1 MIVRPFEVVVDEV
14 HLCMAFDAKNAAH
27 KVLSTQ
33 YGLRTKIKR
42 IKRMEGM
49 EVRHV
54 YPWRTD
60 ERYEF
65 AVSGQHPCD
74 AFYAL
79 NALNDAQLALLCR
92 MTWSMSEFADCDL
105 GRYAPVV
112 WGRCRKRGGTWDQSY
127 STSGRML
134 MVYALRTAME
144 VAIATRHIAYDVNN
158 RRENRDAHS
167 RFRAL
172 HAENIGYSLTDLLLE
187 QVGVLHRHRPEIAE
201 LVERFCAAYGY
212 DATQLRWTE
221 IIALWN
227 DGTAGL
233 EEAMVARSLTRYD
246 FYGR

>member
-1 MIVRPFEVVVDEV
+1 MIVRPFEVVVDAA
-14 HLCMAFDAKNAAH
+14 HLVFAFDPKNAAH
-27 KVLSTQ
+27 RVLVTQ
-33 YGLRTKIKR
+33 YGLRRKYVR
-42 IKRMEGM
+42 LKRMERV
-49 EVRHV
+49 ETYRVF
-54 YPWRTD
+54 PWRTED
-60 ERYEF
+60 RYEF

-92 MTWSMSEFADCDL
+92 MTWSMNDDPTCDL
-105 GRYAPVV
+105 GRYVPVV
-112 WGRCRKRGGTWDQSY
+112 WGRCRHRGGYTWEDAY
-127 STSGRML
+127 TPSGHMQ

-144 VAIATRHIAYDVNN
+144 VPIATRHVSYNVERRSHAAEIA
-158 RRENRDAHS
+158 

-172 HAENIGYSLTDLLLE
+172 HAENIGYSLTDLLLTE
-187 QVGVLHRHRPEIAE
+187 IGTLQRHRPEIAE

-227 DGTAGL
+227 DGAAGL
-233 EEAMVARSLTRYD
+233 QEAMVARSLTRYD